1 MKFTKLTIS
10 GPLISNKPPPPSSI
24 IWSGLLAND
33 CVGFELNR
41 HDWYQ
46 KKDMIGP
53 LKPVALNWRFL
64 AKKWVIGRAKMVSKY
79 GMLGNKNRPQ
89 SFFKTADFMGFK
101 RLSKYVTYHPWF
113 LRKLN
118 KKVHQKKKPP
128 KLTKTTLKWVMR
140 GAKMVAISY
149 GLPSGKNWPQ
159 SPFKRAGFIGY
170 KRLSKN
176 VTHYPWFLR
185 KLNI

>member
-10 GPLISNKPPPPSSI
+10 GPLISNNPPPPSSI

-89 SFFKTADFMGFK
+89 SPFKTADFMGFK
-101 RLSKYVTYHPWF
+101 RLSKYVTHHPWF

-118 KKVHQKKKPP
+118 KKVYKKKHPRTDQKYLKNERLEEIKWWLLFMVYP
-128 KLTKTTLKWVMR
+128 VTKTGPNRPLKQP
-140 GAKMVAISY
+140 I
-149 GLPSGKNWPQ
+149 
-159 SPFKRAGFIGY
+159 
-170 KRLSKN
+170 
-176 VTHYPWFLR
+176 
-185 KLNI
+185 